1 MEKNLYIDASHP
13 DETRI
18 VLKSDNGIE
27 EYEYEDKNKIN
38 LKNSIYLGTI
48 SRVEPSL
55 QAAFIN
61 FGRIKHGFLAFN
73 DIQSDYYQI
82 PTEDKDK
89 LQEAEEKIREDLKNN
104 NLDESN
110 NEFKLENEKTNNED
124 ENLDKNNEDEN
135 LDKNNDDENLD
146 KNNEDENLD
155 KNNDDEKQEENNGAV
170 EEKKQNINQREKLK
184 NSYGVTRYKIQE
196 VMKPGQ
202 VILIQVT
209 KEERGNKGAALT
221 TFISLAGKYIVLMPN
236 TAKGGGISRK
246 IFNSLDRAKI
256 RNMLSEIEIPKSM
269 GIIVRTAGS
278 NKTKNEIEKDFQ
290 NTLKT
295 WDQIKNKALDSNAPS
310 LIYEEGDIIKRALR
324 DIYDNDT
331 TNIYIDGD
339 DGYQK
344 AKSFIKELIPT
355 CAKFLKKHK
364 GKIPL
369 FHNVGI
375 EKELNNIFDPVVK
388 LKSGGYLVINPTEAL
403 VAIDINSGQ
412 SIKASNIEKT
422 ALNTNLE
429 AAEEISKQIK
439 IRDLSGLIVID
450 FIDMTNFFNKRMVEK
465 KMRESIRKD
474 RARIQTGKISSFGLL
489 EMTRQRLRAGSIR
502 WETNLSL
509 ESFALKIVKKSEMLS
524 FTDKVKNVNVQV
536 PEKVKLYIDIIL
548 KKEIKYFQDKFK
560 INIQFFAD
568 PQLIIPEYCINLFDK
583 NKKII
588 NKILNIN
595 KIESLKSGVENKEKK
610 IAKEEKKT
618 NKPLSEKTKKIN
630 TKKNKKKLPKTLWIR
645 RKKKAT

>member
-18 VLKSDNGIE
+18 VLKSNNGIE
-27 EYEYEDKNKIN
+27 EYEYEDKNKLN
-38 LKNSIYLGTI
+38 FKNNIYLGTV

-61 FGRIKHGFLAFN
+61 FGRVKHGFLAFN

-82 PTEDKDK
+82 PTEDKER
-89 LQEAEEKIREDLKNN
+89 LQEVEEKIREDLKNDI
-104 NLDESN
+104 NLDDEAGNKDNKILKN
-110 NEFKLENEKTNNED
+110 NEENTGTDKD
-124 ENLDKNNEDEN
+124 ESSEALIEKNNED
-135 LDKNNDDENLD
+135 
-146 KNNEDENLD
+146 
-155 KNNDDEKQEENNGAV
+155 NNGA
-170 EEKKQNINQREKLK
+170 EIDKKNSNAREKLK
-184 NSYGVTRYKIQE
+184 SSYGVKRYRIQE
-196 VMKPGQ
+196 VIKPGQ
-202 VILIQVT
+202 VILIQVI

-221 TFISLAGKYIVLMPN
+221 TFVSLAGKYIVLMPN

-246 IFNSLDRAKI
+246 IFNSSDRTKI
-256 RNMLSEIEIPKSM
+256 RNILKEIEIPKSM
-269 GIIVRTAGS
+269 GVIVRTAGA

-295 WDQIKNKALDSNAPS
+295 WDQIQNKALDSNAPS

-331 TNIYIDGD
+331 SNIYVDGN

-344 AKSFIKELIPT
+344 AKSFIKELIPKS
-355 CAKFLKKHK
+355 AKFLKKHK

-369 FHNVGI
+369 FHEAEI

-429 AAEEISKQIK
+429 AAEEIAKQIK

-450 FIDMTNFFNKRMVEK
+450 FIDMMNFFNRRLVEK
-465 KMRESIRKD
+465 KMREVIRKD
-474 RARIQTGKISSFGLL
+474 RARIQVGKISTFGLL
-489 EMTRQRLRAGSIR
+489 EMTRQRLREGSIK

-509 ESFALKIVKKSEMLS
+509 ESFALKLVKKSEMLS
-524 FTDKVKNVNVQV
+524 FTDKVKNVAVQV
-536 PEKVKLYIDIIL
+536 PEKVKIYIDKIL
-548 KKEIKYFQDKFK
+548 KKEINYFEDKFK
-560 INIQFFAD
+560 IKISFFAN
-568 PQLIIPEYCINLFDK
+568 PELIIPEYSIDSLDK
-583 NKKII
+583 NNKII
-588 NKILNIN
+588 DRNENIN
-595 KIESLKSGVENKEKK
+595 PINGALKENKEKIKEK
-610 IAKEEKKT
+610 IK
-618 NKPLSEKTKKIN
+618 EKTALKKSN
-630 TKKNKKKLPKTLWIR
+630 KKLPPKKNKKETEKKIKKKSLRTLWVR
-645 RKKKAT
+645 RKKKAA